1 MRTKTPEQHEAEY
14 RWLRP
19 SQVAEMI
26 GVESA
31 DTVRELI
38 RDGHLHAIDVS
49 RGRRPSYRIAPGAVD
64 AFLEESRQ
72 RAQR

>member
-38 RDGHLHAIDVS
+38 RDGHLKAIDVS
-49 RGRRPSYRIAPGAVD
+49 RSRRPSYRVSPEAV
-64 AFLEESRQ
+64 ATFLEESR
-72 RAQR
+72 RRVGA

>member
-14 RWLRP
+14 RWLTP
-19 SQVAEMI
+19 TDVAPLI

-38 RDGHLHAIDVS
+38 REGHLEAIDVS
-49 RGRRPSYRIAPGAVD
+49 RSKRPAYRVSQQAID
-64 AFLEESRQ
+64 SFLKESR
-72 RAQR
+72 RRVAR